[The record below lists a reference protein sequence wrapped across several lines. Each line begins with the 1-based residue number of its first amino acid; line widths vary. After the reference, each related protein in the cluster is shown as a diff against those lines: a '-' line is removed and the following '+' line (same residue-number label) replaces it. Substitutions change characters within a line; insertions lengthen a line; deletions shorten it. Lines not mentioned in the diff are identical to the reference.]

1 MKYIILFFILFST
14 SAAAAAAAPDC
25 TQHPIYCKI
34 VEINPSIDR
43 GFAMELSN
51 IIYRAAILY
60 KIDPMISVAI
70 AAQESG
76 IRNTH
81 RTGVGI
87 PPWCMYAQNDCGIV
101 TSITDIGIFQIHVNT
116 AKSYKLSMFRL
127 FNDIEYQV
135 HSHMKILKQKLKLC
149 AHLGDE
155 AYSCYHSK
163 TPKYRKAYVKLIRK
177 YLD

>member
-1 MKYIILFFILFST
+1 MKYVILFFILFST
-14 SAAAAAAAPDC
+14 SAAAAAPDC
-25 TQHPIYCKI
+25 TRHPIYCKI

-76 IRNTH
+76 IRNINREAIGVYPVCEVHAHVPCHTF
-81 RTGVGI
+81 RT
-87 PPWCMYAQNDCGIV
+87 
-101 TSITDIGIFQIHVNT
+101 ITDVGIFQIHVKT
-116 AKSYKLSMFRL
+116 AENYGMDIFKLLNSV
-127 FNDIEYQV
+127 EYQV
-135 HSHMKILKQKLKLC
+135 VSHMKILKQKLKLC
-149 AHLGDE
+149 ADLGDE

-163 TPKYRKAYVKLIRK
+163 TPKYRKAYVKHIKK
-177 YLD
+177 YLQ